1 MHYGSYRAGI
11 HCKSDCTHTL
21 RELEYITR
29 VDIHYKSDCTHTLR
43 ELEYITRVDI
53 HYKSDCTHTSREL
66 EYITRVDI
74 HYKSDCT
81 HTSVRV
87 HYKNRQT
94 LQEWLYAYIIG
105 VRRVQE
111 QAYTRIVQ
119 LHHMHQWVFITTWVR
134 THYTATCNSE
144 HTPQK
149 ADITRALTRV
159 DAHSWLTS
167 TCAFVRMGGHSWE

>member
-11 HCKSDCTHTL
+11 HCKSDCTHTS

-29 VDIHYKSDCTHTLR
+29 VDIHYKSDCTHTSR

-94 LQEWLYAYIIG
+94 LQEWLYTYIIG
-105 VRRVQE
+105 VKK
-111 QAYTRIVQ
+111 
-119 LHHMHQWVFITTWVR
+119 
-134 THYTATCNSE
+134 S
-144 HTPQK
+144 
-149 ADITRALTRV
+149 TRAGIHQNSPTTPHASVSIHHYPSENTLHSHLQQWTYTTESRHYKSTDESGCTQLTNLHLRFCP
-159 DAHSWLTS
+159 HG
-167 TCAFVRMGGHSWE
+167 RP